1 MPSSNCCFLTTYKF
15 LNPQGCLRRGVR
27 ASGPSQ
33 ERTGESGSEH
43 LWWVRGLILNSI
55 LPLLSSFWGYSFA
68 LGRGVFFFFF
78 FLMGSN
84 ILHLRVV
91 QQRVVVLEFSQKMSA
106 VPSTLPSYATKK
118 LNANK
123 EPFLLSPSRD
133 TLGLVLKS
141 RWLLY
146 ILLKLTLGHLGTN

>member
-1 MPSSNCCFLTTYKF
+1 M
-15 LNPQGCLRRGVR
+15 
-27 ASGPSQ
+27 
-33 ERTGESGSEH
+33 
-43 LWWVRGLILNSI
+43 
-55 LPLLSSFWGYSFA
+55 
-68 LGRGVFFFFF
+68 
-78 FLMGSN
+78 
-84 ILHLRVV
+84 RVV

-123 EPFLLSPSRD
+123 EPFLLSPPRD